1 MTFSKKNLTT
11 AAIVVIVLGVV
22 AYFLFMRGT
31 NDAVVTAVGTPGSEA
46 EATFL
51 GLASELETVS
61 FDGSIFTDPRFTSLR
76 DIHTNIIQEPVG
88 RRDPFAQLSG
98 VVTTP

>member
-11 AAIVVIVLGVV
+11 AAIVIIVVGIA
-22 AYFLFMRGT
+22 AYFLFGRST
-31 NDAVVTAVGTPGSEA
+31 NDEIVTAVGAPGSEA

-51 GLASELETVS
+51 GLASELETVN
-61 FDGSIFTDPRFTSLR
+61 FIGTIFTDPRFTSLQ
-76 DIHTNIIQEPVG
+76 DIHTSIIQEPIG

-98 VVTTP
+98 MATTP

>member
-11 AAIVVIVLGVV
+11 AALIIIVLGIA
-22 AYFLFMRGT
+22 AYFFFGRGDT
-31 NDAVVTAVGTPGSEA
+31 GPVVTAVGAPGSEA

-51 GLASELETVS
+51 GLASELDTVN
-61 FDGSIFTDPRFTSLR
+61 FIGTIFTDPRFTSLQ

-98 VVTTP
+98 IGTAP